1 MVSSDSKI
9 LVTGGTGFLGKHVV
23 KKLKEKYLEVYPIG
37 SGICDLTN
45 RSDTRRMMQH
55 YRPNV
60 IVHLAGSVGGIGA
73 NRDQPGKFFYDNMM
87 MGMNIIDESRLFHID
102 KLVMVGTV
110 CSYPKFAVSPFKEE
124 EIWEGYP
131 EETNAPYGIAKKSL
145 YEMIKSYRQQ
155 YKLNGVVVIPTNLF
169 GPNDNFDP
177 KTSHVIPAIIL
188 KMHNAKQRNEAMVNL
203 WGTGNATREFL
214 YVEDCADAIRNAV
227 DFYSGSKLIN
237 IGNGKEVSIKELAN
251 KIKEMMDYKGIIIWN
266 HSEPDGQPRRCLDV
280 QRAKDYLNFEAK
292 TSLDEGLKNTI
303 DYFYK
308 EIAK

>member
-23 KKLKEKYLEVYPIG
+23 KKLKEKYSEVYPIG

-55 YRPNV
+55 YRPNIV
-60 IVHLAGSVGGIGA
+60 VHLAGNVGGIGA
-73 NRDQPGKFFYDNMM
+73 NREQPGKFFYDNMM
-87 MGMNIIDESRLFHID
+87 MGMNIIDESRLFCVD

-131 EETNAPYGIAKKSL
+131 EETNAPYGIAKKAL
-145 YEMIKSYRQQ
+145 YEMVKSYRQQ

-169 GPNDNFDP
+169 GPNDNFNP

-227 DFYSGSKLIN
+227 DFYSGSRLIN

-251 KIKEMMDYKGIIIWN
+251 KIKEIMDYKGIIIWN

-292 TSLDEGLKNTI
+292 TGLDEGLQNTI

-308 EIAK
+308 EIVK